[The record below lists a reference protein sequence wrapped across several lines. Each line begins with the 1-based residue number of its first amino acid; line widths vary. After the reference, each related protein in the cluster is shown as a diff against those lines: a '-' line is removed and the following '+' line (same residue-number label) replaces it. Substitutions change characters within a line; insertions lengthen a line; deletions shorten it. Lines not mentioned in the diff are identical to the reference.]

1 MENISLLFAFAF
13 VVIAFRTFIS
23 LYLIH
28 YLATWLSTKL
38 FKLKPEL
45 NKQTFNIKNH
55 QLYYIILWLLIYPV
69 ICGLFQRMYFEIDI
83 IRKSTEI
90 FEFGGRSDSYLPIL
104 TIWCIDFSSDTM
116 KLKKFSVLFF
126 RVLRFVAL
134 FPILN
139 LLNTSI
145 LSVFTETD
153 NPLNTISFINNL
165 ILPIIL
171 GVLTLAF
178 LKQSKTEESKEE

>member
-23 LYLIH
+23 LYIIH

-45 NKQTFNIKNH
+45 NKQTINIKNH

-69 ICGLFQRMYFEIDI
+69 VCGLFQRIYFDIDI

-104 TIWCIDFSSDTM
+104 TIWCIDFSSDTI

-145 LSVFTETD
+145 FSVFTETG
-153 NPLNTISFINNL
+153 NPLNTMSFIYNL

-178 LKQSKTEESKEE
+178 LKPSKTKENK